1 MSIHHG
7 SAFVPAF
14 DNNARSPSPG
24 ASWQSKNSARTWIPS
39 PHKAPLLE
47 PVLTTT
53 PVTRSPSHAGE
64 YTSLEETEH
73 MTIDIGVPDGESILG
88 SRGVLGA
95 KETKATKKGFAGN
108 LLNGL
113 KRLPEVVGVFGTD
126 RKQAYQ
132 GDIPKATRPDSPSA
146 QDQGQLCTTTPEN
159 GTNHDDTAELGYVDP
174 PPHFRVPVG
183 QQPTSDRFQH
193 PLPGITYPYNTRT
206 FDHQGYDWSAAAT
219 RPYDV
224 QNYDHRV
231 HHGHPYHLQ
240 DPQSQVHYGI
250 NGDTYNIPGTGD
262 YDEVNEA
269 RTPTAR
275 YLAHPVHP
283 EHIGNPPE
291 AGLHEPVLPFNTTMS
306 PVLDAHSNSRSADY
320 APTMRRPKLKI
331 VRFLKSLYHLPWI
344 SSRITTDYEPHG
356 RIDDHQPA
364 QVNPGSSWYAPR
376 RYPLDLLSSGASIP
390 TTSVTHR
397 RDRTL
402 MSGTGSSSLQNATP
416 DRHHRSQ
423 GGRTSN
429 TRRIS
434 LFRRDRGQHSE
445 AQTSAEIPASP
456 TIRGHRLDKPSHG
469 RQRSRTGSHQYSTR
483 RTDKRH
489 KARTTNDAEPPARE
503 PRSYKSPRYPQM
515 VAAIPHVP
523 PPQPLFILTPQSSD
537 QSQAGLR
544 QAVPVYVLTP
554 HSPSVALSPQNTTT
568 MQEPTRKPSRSP
580 SPHPTPGSSR
590 SHHTPPS

>member
-14 DNNARSPSPG
+14 DNNARSPSPR

-73 MTIDIGVPDGESILG
+73 MTIDVGVPDGESILG
-88 SRGVLGA
+88 SRGVLGP
-95 KETKATKKGFAGN
+95 KETKETKKGFAGN

-132 GDIPKATRPDSPSA
+132 GDIPKATRPDNPSA
-146 QDQGQLCTTTPEN
+146 TTPEN
-159 GTNHDDTAELGYVDP
+159 GTNVNHDTAELGYVD

-183 QQPTSDRFQH
+183 QQPTSERFQN

-219 RPYDV
+219 RPHDV

-250 NGDTYNIPGTGD
+250 NGDTYNISGAAD
-262 YDEVNEA
+262 YDAANDA
-269 RTPTAR
+269 RTPTVR
-275 YLAHPVHP
+275 YLPYPVHH
-283 EHIGNPPE
+283 EHIGNSPE
-291 AGLHEPVLPFNTTMS
+291 AGLHEPVLPFNTAMS
-306 PVLDAHSNSRSADY
+306 PILEAHSNSRSADY
-320 APTMRRPKLKI
+320 TPTIHRPKLKI
-331 VRFLKSLYHLPWI
+331 VIFLKSLYRLPWI
-344 SSRITTDYEPHG
+344 SSRITADYEPGG
-356 RIDDHQPA
+356 RIDDDPPT
-364 QVNPGSSWYAPR
+364 QVNVGSSWYAPR
-376 RYPLDLLSSGASIP
+376 RYPLDLLSSGESIP

-402 MSGTGSSSLQNATP
+402 MSGTGSSSLQTATP

-434 LFRRDRGQHSE
+434 LFRRDRGQRGE
-445 AQTSAEIPASP
+445 AQPSAENLGSP

-489 KARTTNDAEPPARE
+489 KARTTSDLEPPARE
-503 PRSYKSPRYPQM
+503 HRSYKSPRYPQM

-554 HSPSVALSPQNTTT
+554 HSPSLSPQNATDT
-568 MQEPTRKPSRSP
+568 QEPARKPSP

-590 SHHTPPS
+590 SHHTPPT

>member
-1 MSIHHG
+1 MSIHPG
-7 SAFVPAF
+7 SAVVPAF
-14 DNNARSPSPG
+14 DNNARSPSPR

-73 MTIDIGVPDGESILG
+73 MTIDIGVPDKESILG
-88 SRGVLGA
+88 SRGVLGP
-95 KETKATKKGFAGN
+95 KETKEAKKGLAGN
-108 LLNGL
+108 LLDGL
-113 KRLPEVVGVFGTD
+113 KRRLPEVVSVFGTD

-132 GDIPKATRPDSPSA
+132 SDIPKATRQDSPSA
-146 QDQGQLCTTTPEN
+146 KDQNQLRTTSPEN
-159 GTNHDDTAELGYVDP
+159 GTDHDTAELGYVDP
-174 PPHFRVPVG
+174 HPNLRVPVG
-183 QQPTSDRFQH
+183 QPTSARFQN
-193 PLPGITYPYNTRT
+193 PLPGITYPNNTRT
-206 FDHQGYDWSAAAT
+206 FHHQGYDWSAATA
-219 RPYDV
+219 RPHDV

-231 HHGHPYHLQ
+231 HHGHPYHLG

-250 NGDTYNIPGTGD
+250 NGDTYNIPGAGD
-262 YDEVNEA
+262 YDEANDA
-269 RTPTAR
+269 RTPPVR
-275 YLAHPVHP
+275 YLPYPVHR
-283 EHIGNPPE
+283 EHIGNSPE
-291 AGLHEPVLPFNTTMS
+291 AGLHDEPVLPFNTVMS
-306 PVLDAHSNSRSADY
+306 PILEAHSNSRSTDY
-320 APTMRRPKLKI
+320 APTIHRPKLKI
-331 VRFLKSLYHLPWI
+331 VRFLKSLYRLPWI
-344 SSRITTDYEPHG
+344 SSRITADYEPHG
-356 RIDDHQPA
+356 RIDDHQPT
-364 QVNPGSSWYAPR
+364 QVNLGSSWYTPR
-376 RYPLDLLSSGASIP
+376 RYPLDLLSSGYSLP

-402 MSGTGSSSLQNATP
+402 MSGTGSSSLQTATP
-416 DRHHRSQ
+416 ARHHRSQ
-423 GGRTSN
+423 GGRPSN

-434 LFRRDRGQHSE
+434 LFRRDRGQRGE
-445 AQTSAEIPASP
+445 AQTSAESAEIPASP

-489 KARTTNDAEPPARE
+489 KARTTSDLEPPARE
-503 PRSYKSPRYPQM
+503 HRSHKSSRYPQM

-537 QSQAGLR
+537 QPGLR

-554 HSPSVALSPQNTTT
+554 HSASVALSPQNATDT
-568 MQEPTRKPSRSP
+568 QETARKPSP